1 MKPFLNFIFKI
12 FNSYTGFIF
21 HQDYQGFLLNLIPL
35 EEWSQVLRGLNN
47 LEEQTDYL
55 ELCILTCWAAQWCLP
70 LEGTAN
76 RKRDVSGIGSNE
88 NWRQGTV
95 LFEDSL
101 LKSS

>member
-1 MKPFLNFIFKI
+1 MKPFLNVILKI

-21 HQDYQGFLLNLIPL
+21 HQNYQRFLLNLLPL
-35 EEWSQVLRGLNN
+35 EEWRQVLRGLDH
-47 LEEQTDYL
+47 LAEQTDCL

-70 LEGTAN
+70 LEGIAN
-76 RKRDVSGIGSNE
+76 RKRDVPGIGSNE